1 MSISQEDLFSIA
13 LGLEKPWFI
22 KAIEF
27 KVEEK
32 QLDLFIDFES
42 GSKFT
47 CPLCDKS
54 GRHVHDTIE
63 RTWRHLNFF
72 QFKTYLHCRVPRT
85 NCDKCGVKQVRVP
98 WARKSSG
105 FTLLMDSLI
114 VLLAQHMPAKT
125 VADLIGEHDTRI
137 WRVLEHYVRVARSNE
152 DFSKVHSVGV
162 DETSRAKGHN
172 YISVFVDLDNSK
184 VVHVCEGRDSEAI
197 TSFKS
202 DYEAHKGM
210 AGNITN
216 FCCDMSPAFISGIES
231 NFKNA
236 AITFDRFHVIKL
248 MNEAVDQVR
257 RQEQAHNAS
266 LKRTRY
272 IWLKNPE
279 NLTEKQMKELGS
291 LKDMRLKTSKAYEIK
306 LSLRDFWDIRDPVF
320 AQSYLK
326 KWYFWATHS
335 RLTPVIDKAK
345 TFKNHWNGILNY
357 VNTRINNGVLEGI
370 NSLIQA
376 AKNSSRGFRSTKNF
390 IIIIIY
396 LRLAKLQFNLPT

>member
-1 MSISQEDLFSIA
+1 VSISQEDLFSIA

-85 NCDKCGVKQVRVP
+85 ECDKCGVKQVKIP

-279 NLTEKQMKELGS
+279 NLTKKQMKELGS

-357 VNTRINNGVLEGI
+357 VNTRIDNGVLEGI

-390 IIIIIY
+390 IITIY

>member
-1 MSISQEDLFSIA
+1 MSISQEELFRIA
-13 LGLEKPWFI
+13 LGLEKPWYI
-22 KAIEF
+22 KTIEF

-32 QLDLFIDFES
+32 QLDLNIDFES
-42 GSKFT
+42 GSKFP
-47 CPLCDKS
+47 CPLCGKS
-54 GRHVHDTIE
+54 GCHVHDTID
-63 RTWRHLNFF
+63 RTWRHLDFF

-85 NCDKCGVKQVRVP
+85 ECDKCGIKQVKVP

-114 VLLAQHMPAKT
+114 VLLAQHMPVKT

-137 WRVLEHYVRVARSNE
+137 WRVLEHYVQEARSNE
-152 DFSKVHSVGV
+152 DYSEVQSVGV

-172 YISVFVDLDNSK
+172 YVSVFVDLDNSK
-184 VVHVCEGRDSEAI
+184 VIHVCEGRDSEAV

-202 DYEAHKGM
+202 DYEAHNGY
-210 AGNITN
+210 AEDVTD
-216 FCCDMSPAFISGIES
+216 FCCDMSPAYIAGIES
-231 NFKNA
+231 NFQNA
-236 AITFDRFHVIKL
+236 AITFDRFHVMKL

-257 RQEQAHNAS
+257 REEQAHNS
-266 LKRTRY
+266 GLKRTRY

-279 NLTEKQMKELGS
+279 NLTGKQLKELGS
-291 LKDMRLKTSKAYEIK
+291 LKDMRLKTSRAYEIK
-306 LSLRDFWDIRDPVF
+306 LSLRDFWDIRDPVL

-335 RLTPVIDKAK
+335 RLAPVIDKAK
-345 TFKNHWNGILNY
+345 TLKNHWNGILNY

-390 IIIIIY
+390 IITIY
-396 LRLAKLQFNLPT
+396 LRLGKLQFNLPT

>member
-1 MSISQEDLFSIA
+1 VSISQEDLFSIA

-47 CPLCDKS
+47 CPLCGKS

-85 NCDKCGVKQVRVP
+85 ECDKCGVKQVKVP

-184 VVHVCEGRDSEAI
+184 VVHVCEGRDSETI

-357 VNTRINNGVLEGI
+357 VNTRIDNGVLEGI

-390 IIIIIY
+390 IITIY

>member
-47 CPLCDKS
+47 CPVCDKS

-85 NCDKCGVKQVRVP
+85 ECDKCGVKQVKIP

-137 WRVLEHYVRVARSNE
+137 WRVLEHYVQLARSNE
-152 DFSKVHSVGV
+152 DFSKIHSVGV

-172 YISVFVDLDNSK
+172 YISVFVDLDDSK
-184 VVHVCEGRDSEAI
+184 VIHVCEGRDSETI

-202 DYEAHKGM
+202 DYEAHRGM
-210 AGNITN
+210 AGNVTN

-231 NFKNA
+231 NFANA
-236 AITFDRFHVIKL
+236 AITFDRFHVMKL
-248 MNEAVDQVR
+248 MNEAIDQVR

-279 NLTEKQMKELGS
+279 NLTKKQMKELGS

-306 LSLRDFWDIRDPVF
+306 LSLRDFWDIRDPVL
-320 AQSYLK
+320 AQLYLK

-357 VNTRINNGVLEGI
+357 VNTRIDNGVLEGL

-390 IIIIIY
+390 IITIY
-396 LRLAKLQFNLPT
+396 LRLGKLQFNLPT